1 MALGRR
7 VYCKENGRNDRRTPV
22 TTYFCHQL
30 HNFIIDFFFAPAA
43 SSTSNSSVTAKDLN
57 TLPASEVFV
66 TWDPP
71 SDPNLL
77 IIKYNLKVTS
87 TRDDEDVQLTTC
99 ISGML
104 TNSISICFFFVRN
117 Y

>member
-1 MALGRR
+1 M
-7 VYCKENGRNDRRTPV
+7 
-22 TTYFCHQL
+22 
-30 HNFIIDFFFAPAA
+30 
-43 SSTSNSSVTAKDLN
+43 
-57 TLPASEVFV
+57 

-104 TNSISICFFFVRN
+104 TITKFLPVSFLHEIIYLSGGQMYDPLVGETLFSFVPPSNSFVSVWDP
-117 Y
+117 